1 MANGKE
7 QKPKDP
13 KPKDQ
18 TPKEQK
24 PKEPKAK
31 EQKPKDQKPKETAPK
46 SEEKGLLETTAEA
59 IGSTL
64 GAIAVKTGLAH
75 PEGRVSQKIPKL
87 AKKNKS
93 RLPRKEKK
101 RARKVR
107 GADGSLPVK

>member
-13 KPKDQ
+13 KAKDQ
-18 TPKEQK
+18 TAKEQKPKEAKK

-31 EQKPKDQKPKETAPK
+31 EQAPK
-46 SEEKGLLETTAEA
+46 TEEKGLLETTAEA

-64 GAIAVKTGLAH
+64 GTIAVKTGLAH
-75 PEGRVSQKIPKL
+75 PEARASQKIPKL
-87 AKKNKS
+87 VKKNKS

-107 GADGSLPVK
+107 GADGPPAS